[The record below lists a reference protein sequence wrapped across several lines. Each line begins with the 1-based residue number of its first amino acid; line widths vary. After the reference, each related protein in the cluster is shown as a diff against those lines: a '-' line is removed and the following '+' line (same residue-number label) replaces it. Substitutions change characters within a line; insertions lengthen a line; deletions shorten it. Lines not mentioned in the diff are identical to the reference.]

1 MTESSRIDIQLQL
14 KRAGFALDVAMQL
27 PTRGISVLYGA
38 SGSGK
43 TTVLRCVAGLERGA
57 TGLVRV
63 GETVWQSTD
72 IGFALP
78 THQRSLGY
86 VFQEASLFEHLN
98 VRDNLIFGLRR
109 VRDVQGRDHLDAS
122 LDLLGIAH
130 LLDRSVSG
138 LSGGERQRVAIA
150 RALATRP
157 KLLLLDEP
165 LSALDVARKQD
176 VLPWLERL
184 RDEVQIPMIYVTHS
198 MEELTRLGDH
208 VVVLDQGRVQASG
221 SVASIWSTLHLQGGD
236 HQELSV
242 LLDGC
247 VAERDVQWHLL
258 RIDFAGGCLWV
269 RDDGTPLG
277 TPVRWR
283 VLAKDVSIA
292 TQAPDHTSIQNHWQ
306 AVITEVVVDT
316 HPSQVLVR
324 MRLANAQA
332 GSHLVA
338 RITQRAWHSL
348 GLQVGQT
355 VWAQVKSVAMLR

>member
-1 MTESSRIDIQLQL
+1 MSESSHIDIQLQL
-14 KRAGFALDVAMQL
+14 TRTGFALDVAMQL
-27 PTRGISVLYGA
+27 PARGISVLYGA

-57 TGLVRV
+57 QGLVRV
-63 GETVWQSTD
+63 GETAWQSSD

-78 THQRSLGY
+78 THQRPLGY

-98 VRDNLIFGLRR
+98 VRDNLMFGLRR
-109 VRDVQGRDHLDAS
+109 VCEAAGHDHLNAS
-122 LDLLGIAH
+122 LELLGISH

-150 RALATRP
+150 RALATQP

-165 LSALDVARKQD
+165 LSALDAARKQD

-184 RDEVQIPMIYVTHS
+184 RDELHIPMIYVTHS
-198 MEELTRLGDH
+198 MEELSRLGDH
-208 VVVLDQGRVQASG
+208 VVVLDQGRVQTSG
-221 SVASIWSTLHLQGGD
+221 PVASTWSRLQGLGDD

-242 LLDGC
+242 LLDGH
-247 VAERDVQWHLL
+247 VAERDAQWHLL
-258 RIDFAGGCLWV
+258 RIDFDGGQLWV
-269 RDDGTPLG
+269 RDDGTPMG
-277 TPVRWR
+277 TSVRWR
-283 VLAKDVSIA
+283 VLAKDVSLA

-306 AVITEVVVDT
+306 AVITEVVADT

-324 MRLANAQA
+324 LRLANAQA
-332 GSHLVA
+332 DTHLVA

-348 GLQVGQT
+348 RLQVEQV

>member
-1 MTESSRIDIQLQL
+1 MSESSHIDIQLQL
-14 KRAGFALDVAMQL
+14 TRAGFALDVTMQL
-27 PTRGISVLYGA
+27 PARGISVLYGA

-57 TGLVRV
+57 HGLVRV
-63 GETVWQSTD
+63 GETVWQSSD

-78 THQRSLGY
+78 THQRPLGY

-98 VRDNLIFGLRR
+98 VRDNLMFGLRR
-109 VRDVQGRDHLDAS
+109 VRDGAGHDHLNAS
-122 LDLLGIAH
+122 LELLGISH
-130 LLDRSVSG
+130 LLQRSVSG

-150 RALATRP
+150 RALATQP

-165 LSALDVARKQD
+165 LSALDAARKQD

-184 RDEVQIPMIYVTHS
+184 RDELHIPMIYVTHS
-198 MEELTRLGDH
+198 MEELSRLGDH
-208 VVVLDQGRVQASG
+208 VVVLDQGRVQTSG
-221 SVASIWSTLHLQGGD
+221 PVASTWSRLQGQAGD
-236 HQELSV
+236 RQELSV
-242 LLDGC
+242 LLDGH
-247 VAERDVQWHLL
+247 VTERDAQWHLL
-258 RIDFAGGCLWV
+258 RIDFAGGQLWV

-283 VLAKDVSIA
+283 VLAKDVSLA

-306 AVITEVVVDT
+306 AVITEVVADT

-324 MRLANAQA
+324 LRLANAQA
-332 GSHLVA
+332 DTHLVA

-348 GLQVGQT
+348 GLHVGQL